1 MWRKEIFHSRPT
13 AKLFLTVSTYRSTIP
28 LRLFFIILSLKTIT
42 DERDIFQRVIYD
54 VEMFWL
60 PENTSD
66 ILTNKALATYWSW
79 TNFTEN
85 FRDFID
91 EIPND
96 WKIVKF

>member
-28 LRLFFIILSLKTIT
+28 QIIFHNPLSLKTIR

-60 PENTSD
+60 HEIIFQSISD
-66 ILTNKALATYWSW
+66 IFTNKALATYWSW

-85 FRDFID
+85 FS
-91 EIPND
+91 
-96 WKIVKF
+96 